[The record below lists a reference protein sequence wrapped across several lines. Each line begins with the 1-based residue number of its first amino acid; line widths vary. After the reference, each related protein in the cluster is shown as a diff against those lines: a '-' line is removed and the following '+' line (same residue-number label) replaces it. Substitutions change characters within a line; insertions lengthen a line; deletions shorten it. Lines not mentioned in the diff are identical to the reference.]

1 MPLTAGNSHHYA
13 PGGPSDVIVLNTG
26 KFLGDVREV
35 IREALDGAAD
45 TAGRRAS
52 LSPSDAATELGL
64 SESVVRKLVNSG
76 ELGHRRVGSRILIGQ
91 EHIAVFHYGSDQH
104 RVEAA

>member
-13 PGGPSDVIVLNTG
+13 PDSPSDVIVLDTG

-35 IREALDGAAD
+35 IREALGDGSDAG
-45 TAGRRAS
+45 GRRAS
-52 LSPSDAATELGL
+52 LSPSDAAYELGL

-91 EHIAVFHYGSDQH
+91 EHIAAFLYGSEH
-104 RVEAA
+104 RGAAAS

>member
-1 MPLTAGNSHHYA
+1 MPLTAGNSHRYA
-13 PGGPSDVIVLNTG
+13 PGGPSDVIVLDTG

-35 IREALDGAAD
+35 VREALVGAAD

-91 EHIAVFHYGSDQH
+91 EHIAVFLYGADH
-104 RVEAA
+104 HGVEAS

>member
-1 MPLTAGNSHHYA
+1 MGQPTPPEG
-13 PGGPSDVIVLNTG
+13 
-26 KFLGDVREV
+26 
-35 IREALDGAAD
+35 
-45 TAGRRAS
+45 AS

-91 EHIAVFHYGSDQH
+91 EHIAVFLYGSDH
-104 RVEAA
+104 HGVEAS